1 MGRKR
6 KTSIIIKDEQGNI
19 IKNREGRPAAITP
32 DVLQKLEDAFAN
44 SFSDKEACFYAGIS
58 TQTLYNFQKK
68 YPEYVERK
76 EALKLSPNMVAKR
89 ELVSNI
95 KGNLDQARWWAQN
108 KMSNEFGPKT
118 EPAVSLTQVKIETLN
133 LGVEVK
139 EAVKSFNEAMR
150 KQLTAKPVSNG

>member
-95 KGNLDQARWWAQN
+95 KGNLDQAHRQH
-108 KMSNEFGPKT
+108 
-118 EPAVSLTQVKIETLN
+118 
-133 LGVEVK
+133 
-139 EAVKSFNEAMR
+139 
-150 KQLTAKPVSNG
+150 